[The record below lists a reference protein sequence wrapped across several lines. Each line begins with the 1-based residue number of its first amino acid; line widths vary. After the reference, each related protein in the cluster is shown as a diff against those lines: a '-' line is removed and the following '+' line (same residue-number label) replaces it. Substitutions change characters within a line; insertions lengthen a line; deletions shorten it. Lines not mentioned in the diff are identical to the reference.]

1 MKRTG
6 KRFTIEMQ
14 DKVKKKKSAILPG
27 LIWQGINRISD
38 LSSFKTKFPLP
49 IRITKMV
56 ELSKL
61 KLLY

>member
-6 KRFTIEMQ
+6 KRFTIDMQ
-14 DKVKKKKSAILPG
+14 DKVKKKKSSILPG
-27 LIWQGINRISD
+27 LMWKGIKRIFY

-49 IRITKMV
+49 ICITKMV
-56 ELSKL
+56 EPSKM